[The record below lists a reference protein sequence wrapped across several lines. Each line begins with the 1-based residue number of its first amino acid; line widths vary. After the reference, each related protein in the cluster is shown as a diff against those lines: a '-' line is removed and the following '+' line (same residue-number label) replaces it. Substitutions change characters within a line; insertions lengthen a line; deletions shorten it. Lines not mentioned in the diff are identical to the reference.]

1 MGYRSEVAYTIG
13 FEDELNMG
21 KFINHVF
28 GSGDEHM
35 IDALKECEVCFKEL
49 RINFHAYDVKWYESY
64 DDVRGH
70 TSLYQLPDQE
80 DTPFYA
86 HCDYKFIRV
95 GEEQG
100 DIEEEYSHNADQ
112 HIDLHDGFYTC
123 TSIELPFSSNY
134 TSYGDELDKLT
145 KEQPTEGEPQA

>member
-13 FEDELNMG
+13 FHDEHTMG

-35 IDALKECEVCFKEL
+35 IDALKDCEVNFKEL

-64 DDVRGH
+64 DDVQGH
-70 TSLYQLPDQE
+70 TRLYQLPDKD
-80 DTPFYA
+80 DTQFFEK
-86 HCDYKFIRV
+86 CDYKFIRV

-100 DIEEEYSHNADQ
+100 DIDEEYSNNSDHR
-112 HIDLHDGFYTC
+112 IDMHDGFYTC
-123 TSIELPFSSNY
+123 TSIEIPFSNNY
-134 TSYGDELDKLT
+134 TPYGKQLDELT
-145 KEQPTEGEPQA
+145 KEKQA